1 MTNEQKRIKADIDAL
16 MAAQNARIELDYQ
29 KRRNSKALNFLAC
42 VLVVSI
48 ALVSLVA
55 FAKYQNEQAAKDK
68 ETELNCKQLTE

>member
-42 VLVVSI
+42 VLIISV
-48 ALVSLVA
+48 ALASLVG
-55 FAKYQNEQAAKDK
+55 FAEYQNEQAAQQK
-68 ETELNCKQLTE
+68 EQELNRTIECK